1 VLNIPEKWLT
11 QLDFMMQMRQ
21 YDSLIQQLESQLK
34 QEYGIEPLSA
44 SLQANTQQHT
54 GFSHPGITPNS
65 GVPNYHPYTT
75 GVPIYVSPPSGVP
88 THTIPPV
95 APAEPEPPKEV
106 QASITADEF
115 EQRMQ
120 KMKEFL
126 ERGLITAD
134 EFEEGRKRLL
144 QAWLP

>member
-1 VLNIPEKWLT
+1 
-11 QLDFMMQMRQ
+11 
-21 YDSLIQQLESQLK
+21 
-34 QEYGIEPLSA
+34 
-44 SLQANTQQHT
+44 
-54 GFSHPGITPNS
+54 
-65 GVPNYHPYTT
+65 
-75 GVPIYVSPPSGVP
+75 
-88 THTIPPV
+88 
-95 APAEPEPPKEV
+95 V